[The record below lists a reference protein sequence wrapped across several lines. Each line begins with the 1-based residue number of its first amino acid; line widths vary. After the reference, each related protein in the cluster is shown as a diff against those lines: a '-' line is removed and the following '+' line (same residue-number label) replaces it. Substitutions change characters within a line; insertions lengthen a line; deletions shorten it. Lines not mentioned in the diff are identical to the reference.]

1 MPRLVGIYSIPL
13 SLFQTLSL
21 MFVYW
26 IVLVFLMKISISPLN
41 IFIISIVVFL
51 ISGMTYLFGQIFPW
65 QLHSIVF
72 SMIITLLSLFLKV
85 IDPSIQQVFTL
96 FFVVVIIHF
105 IFLIPYYAYIIN
117 QDVFWNCFDFNH
129 FSR

>member
-105 IFLIPYYAYIIN
+105 IFSFML
-117 QDVFWNCFDFNH
+117 
-129 FSR
+129 SRSFEFQIDTHGARYR